1 MCRDLSAQTNNSSA
15 TAVDLKS
22 TEIEHWCCQLLS
34 EEDRRQL
41 RSADSRTCVVR
52 WTYSN
57 F

>member
-1 MCRDLSAQTNNSSA
+1 MCRDLNAQTNNSSA